1 MGINEKIMRIL
12 LANKFYYTRGGD
24 CICAINLEELLKK
37 NGHEVAIF
45 AMDFPKNLQT
55 PWSKYFPSEIR
66 FKPGIGMIEA
76 FTRPFGTSEV
86 RRKFN
91 MLLDDF
97 HPDVVHVHNIHSQLS
112 PIIVELAHQRG
123 IKVVWTLHDYK
134 LLCPRYDCLRNGTE
148 VCEECFA
155 DKHRVV
161 KYKCMKNSC
170 IASMLAYNPYYLFDV
185 GFQLSYLAVFFIL
198 FLVPRFKEWIVV
210 RNPLLAMPWEWITVS
225 IAAQIGTALLCFYY
239 FGQFSTVF
247 LFTNLPVT
255 LLAMFLIPF
264 AFLWLGYPVD
274 FYGYDWIQ
282 KIVEGL
288 VHGMVRVVD
297 VFSVMPYA
305 TITGRF
311 SFFEMLGGYGFLVL
325 CLIYMKIREPKVLL
339 AALTLLLIISV
350 KILIELFLIAGN

>member
-1 MGINEKIMRIL
+1 
-12 LANKFYYTRGGD
+12 
-24 CICAINLEELLKK
+24 
-37 NGHEVAIF
+37 
-45 AMDFPKNLQT
+45 
-55 PWSKYFPSEIR
+55 
-66 FKPGIGMIEA
+66 
-76 FTRPFGTSEV
+76 
-86 RRKFN
+86 
-91 MLLDDF
+91 MLLCK
-97 HPDVVHVHNIHSQLS
+97 P
-112 PIIVELAHQRG
+112 
-123 IKVVWTLHDYK
+123 VW
-134 LLCPRYDCLRNGTE
+134 
-148 VCEECFA
+148 
-155 DKHRVV
+155 
-161 KYKCMKNSC
+161 
-170 IASMLAYNPYYLFDV
+170 LFDV

>member
-1 MGINEKIMRIL
+1 MLRRFTDGYNT
-12 LANKFYYTRGGD
+12 LA
-24 CICAINLEELLKK
+24 A
-37 NGHEVAIF
+37 A
-45 AMDFPKNLQT
+45 
-55 PWSKYFPSEIR
+55 
-66 FKPGIGMIEA
+66 A
-76 FTRPFGTSEV
+76 F
-86 RRKFN
+86 
-91 MLLDDF
+91 
-97 HPDVVHVHNIHSQLS
+97 
-112 PIIVELAHQRG
+112 
-123 IKVVWTLHDYK
+123 
-134 LLCPRYDCLRNGTE
+134 C
-148 VCEECFA
+148 
-155 DKHRVV
+155 
-161 KYKCMKNSC
+161 
-170 IASMLAYNPYYLFDV
+170 MLAYNPYYLFDV

-274 FYGYDWIQ
+274 FYGYGWIQ

-288 VHGMVRVVD
+288 VHSMVRVVD
-297 VFSVMPYA
+297 VFSALPYA

>member
-1 MGINEKIMRIL
+1 M
-12 LANKFYYTRGGD
+12 
-24 CICAINLEELLKK
+24 
-37 NGHEVAIF
+37 
-45 AMDFPKNLQT
+45 
-55 PWSKYFPSEIR
+55 
-66 FKPGIGMIEA
+66 
-76 FTRPFGTSEV
+76 
-86 RRKFN
+86 
-91 MLLDDF
+91 
-97 HPDVVHVHNIHSQLS
+97 
-112 PIIVELAHQRG
+112 
-123 IKVVWTLHDYK
+123 
-134 LLCPRYDCLRNGTE
+134 
-148 VCEECFA
+148 
-155 DKHRVV
+155 
-161 KYKCMKNSC
+161 
-170 IASMLAYNPYYLFDV
+170 
-185 GFQLSYLAVFFIL
+185 
-198 FLVPRFKEWIVV
+198 
-210 RNPLLAMPWEWITVS
+210 
-225 IAAQIGTALLCFYY
+225 GTALSGRRWGQWNVIRRESVWSFLLLCFYY

-274 FYGYDWIQ
+274 FCGYDWIQ

-297 VFSVMPYA
+297 VFSALPYA